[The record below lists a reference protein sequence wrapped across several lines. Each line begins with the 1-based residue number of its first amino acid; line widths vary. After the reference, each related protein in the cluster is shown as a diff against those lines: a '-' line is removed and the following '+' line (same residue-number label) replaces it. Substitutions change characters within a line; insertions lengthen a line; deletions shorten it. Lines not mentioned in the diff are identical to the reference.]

1 MSVLHCLV
9 SDGAGR
15 RIVTGCD
22 DYLVKVMRSVECDL
36 REGSVTCVV

>member
-1 MSVLHCLV
+1 MYCLV

-22 DYLVKVMRSVECDL
+22 DYLVKVGSVECDL
-36 REGSVTCVV
+36 